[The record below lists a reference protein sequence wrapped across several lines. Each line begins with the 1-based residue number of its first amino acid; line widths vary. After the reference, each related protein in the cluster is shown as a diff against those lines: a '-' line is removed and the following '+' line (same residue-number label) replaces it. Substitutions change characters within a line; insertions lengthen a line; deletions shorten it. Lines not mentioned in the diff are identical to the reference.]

1 MGRTKTIGKPKEI
14 EKIWLGTEE
23 AKAYLGCT
31 DRFLR
36 TLREKAEVSYSKY
49 GKTIWYSLESINRFL
64 NRNRVIK

>member
-1 MGRTKTIGKPKEI
+1 MMARTVGKVKEV
-14 EKIWLGTEE
+14 KKVWLGSED

-64 NRNRVIK
+64 SRNRVIK